1 MQAPLGSDSDCG
13 DSEFKPDKKTN
24 NMPNLETKYM
34 GLKLKNP
41 IIIASSGLTNS
52 IERIRDL
59 ENAGAG
65 AVVLKSIFEE
75 QINNEVNHL
84 IKRDPQNQYPEDE
97 DYIWNYTRNN
107 SIIRHL
113 NLLSVAK
120 KETEIPIIA
129 SINCMSDSE
138 WIVFAREFE
147 NAGADA
153 LELNLFFVPTERLK
167 TSEQIEQHY
176 LKIVSEVKKNVTIPV
191 SVKIGFYYTNILAM
205 ADKLVANGADALVLF
220 NRFYEPDI
228 NLEKLEMTSSE
239 VFSSAADIRRSFR
252 WIGLISSL
260 LPNVEIAAGTGIHDG
275 EAVIKQLLAG
285 AQVTQICSSVYINGS
300 QIIAGMVN
308 DLNSFMKKW
317 NFKKIEDF
325 RGRLSYKNIPDP
337 ILFER
342 AQFMRYFSGK

>member
-1 MQAPLGSDSDCG
+1 
-13 DSEFKPDKKTN
+13 
-24 NMPNLETKYM
+24 MPNLETKYM
-34 GLKLKNP
+34 GLSLKSP
-41 IIIASSGLTNS
+41 IVVASSGLTNS
-52 IERIRDL
+52 VAKIKEL

-84 IKRDPQNQYPEDE
+84 INRDPQNLYPEAE

-107 SIIRHL
+107 SITRHL
-113 NLLSVAK
+113 NLLSEAK

-129 SINCMSDSE
+129 SVNCTSAAE
-138 WIVFAREFE
+138 WTIFAKDFE

-153 LELNLFFVPTERLK
+153 LELNLFFVPTNRNK
-167 TSEQIEQHY
+167 TSEEIEHLY
-176 LKIVSEVKKNVTIPV
+176 FKIVSEVKKKVNIPV
-191 SVKIGFYYTNILAM
+191 SVKIGFYYTNLLAM

-228 NLEKLEMTSSE
+228 NLDKLELTSSE
-239 VFSSAADIRRSFR
+239 VFSSPSDIHRSMR
-252 WIGLISSL
+252 WIGLISAQ
-260 LPNVEIAAGTGIHDG
+260 LPKVEIAAGTGIHDG

-285 AQVTQICSSVYINGS
+285 AQVTQVCSTVYINGA
-300 QIIAGMVN
+300 QVIAGMIN
-308 DLNSFMKKW
+308 DLNTFMKKW
-317 NFKKIEDF
+317 NFKNIEDF

-337 ILFER
+337 MLYER